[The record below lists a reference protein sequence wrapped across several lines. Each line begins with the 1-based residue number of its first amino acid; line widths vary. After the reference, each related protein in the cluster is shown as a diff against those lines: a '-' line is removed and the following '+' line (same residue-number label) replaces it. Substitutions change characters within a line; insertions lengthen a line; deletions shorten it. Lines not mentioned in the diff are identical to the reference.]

1 MAGPDP
7 HAELLSAWSDSV
19 LEVHHD
25 GDLAHP
31 SAVAASHGEVV
42 HLITAWNPDAL
53 EQPAAANQAADDL
66 LVEVLESMGQL
77 RHQAVGRSRDGTW
90 REEGWCVVGLTRD
103 EARALGARFGQV
115 AVYEATPETVHV
127 VWCSEDRLV
136 DVTAT
141 VSGPLEG

>member
-1 MAGPDP
+1 MPDP

-25 GDLAHP
+25 GDLTHP
-31 SAVAASHGEVV
+31 SSVASSYGEVV
-42 HLITAWNPDAL
+42 HLITAWNPDAV
-53 EQPAAANQAADDL
+53 EQPVDANLAADGM
-66 LVEVLESMGQL
+66 LVEILDAMGNL
-77 RHQAVGRSRDGTW
+77 RHHAVGRSRDGTW

-115 AVYEATPETVHV
+115 AVFEVTPETVHV
-127 VWCSEDRLV
+127 VWCAEDRRV

-141 VSGPLEG
+141 VSGPIDL